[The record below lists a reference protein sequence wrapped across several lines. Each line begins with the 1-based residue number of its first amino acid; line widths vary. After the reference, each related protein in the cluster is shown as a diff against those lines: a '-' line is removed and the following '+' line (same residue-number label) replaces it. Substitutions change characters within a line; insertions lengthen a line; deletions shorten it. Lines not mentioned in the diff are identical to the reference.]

1 MRAWT
6 LGFGVV
12 IAARIA
18 HGDPVPFPTIAAL
31 CAASCPADAEPDQRC
46 ECRMIDRVDD
56 AHAAVVLISGDD
68 VYRRRGYALAIH
80 SVDGWWLGTT
90 LELDATGSTYD
101 PGNCCYSYAVE
112 PIHYSV
118 GSGRIDGFA
127 RPVAVLRVSHA
138 YVRASKPSWPYSPP
152 SPVTHLGEVL
162 ICGSRAD
169 EPVACFDIHLPKCS
183 DSRYAIVGD
192 HVVTE
197 CPGDPSSRQTTPLI
211 SSP

>member
-6 LGFGVV
+6 LGLGVV
-12 IAARIA
+12 AARIA

-31 CAASCPADAEPDQRC
+31 CTATCPADAAPDQRC

-56 AHAAVVLISGDD
+56 AHAAVVLISSDD
-68 VYRRRGYALAIH
+68 GYQRRDYALAIH
-80 SVDGWWLGTT
+80 GVDGWWQGET
-90 LELDATGSTYD
+90 LAFDATGHTYD

-118 GSGRIDGFA
+118 GVGHVDGFDG
-127 RPVAVLRVSHA
+127 PVAMLRVSHA

-152 SPVTHLGEVL
+152 APVAHFSEVL
-162 ICGSRAD
+162 ICGARTD
-169 EPVACFDIHLPKCS
+169 EPVACVDVHLPKCA
-183 DSRYAIVGD
+183 DSRFEIAGD

-197 CPGDPSSRQTTPLI
+197 CPGEPWSRQTMSLTW
-211 SSP
+211 SP